1 MRNVFILS
9 AILLI
14 FSGCN
19 SSEEINT
26 TLSYEATKG
35 FHEVEWIG
43 DDELKMVVFNE
54 ISDIG
59 KGTIT
64 LPEGHVWPKSITV
77 KLPFPRL
84 EGFKAY
90 TNLDKEHLFEHFHA
104 AGVGNNQYIATYKGA
119 EKKRIVKDEPFV
131 EIELPHEMWAD
142 NPKIIYIEWVN
153 LFRI

>member
-1 MRNVFILS
+1 MRKLS
-9 AILLI
+9 TLFAILLI

-35 FHEVEWIG
+35 FHKVEIVG
-43 DDELKMVVFNE
+43 DDLQRVVVFEE

-64 LPEGHVWPKSITV
+64 LPEGNVWPKEIKV

-104 AGVGNNQYIATYKGA
+104 AGVGNNQYIGTYKGA
-119 EKKRIVKDEPFV
+119 EKKRLAKDGQFV
-131 EIELPHEMWAD
+131 EIELPAEMFED

-153 LFRI
+153 VYRI